1 VAAEMV
7 SGDLGLGYLIVD
19 AYMNNVT
26 VPMVI
31 AMITLGFIG
40 YFSSACVRT
49 LGNKL
54 MAWHVKELAQQGR

>member
-1 VAAEMV
+1 MV
-7 SGDLGLGYLIVD
+7 SGELGLGYLIVD

-40 YFSSACVRT
+40 YFSSACVRA
-49 LGNKL
+49 LGNTL